1 MRFRRLIKQLIL
13 FSLILV
19 LLGTS
24 SVFAAYLSVPQKTQE
39 KSNWCWAACSQAILE
54 YYGTYVTQTQIADY
68 AVNGA
73 NQTYPLCS
81 NSLSGIDGILKHF
94 DAILSTCRKAYAF
107 FKSEIQQEIDAG
119 RPIQIGILWWA
130 GGGHA
135 VVIRGIV
142 GDYLYIMD
150 PLYGPLI
157 KTYNSTVINNSG
169 FWFDT
174 LELDSTPGRTPGG
187 NDYCTDSSPCAAG
200 KGDCDSNSQCQSGLT
215 CVNDVGAKYGWRSVV
230 DVCESTSG
238 GTPGSNDYCRD
249 YGPCPAGKGDCDSNA
264 ECQSGLTCVNDVGAK
279 YGFDANGVS
288 ISLK

>member
-1 MRFRRLIKQLIL
+1 MLIKLIL
-13 FSLILV
+13 CVQIR
-19 LLGTS
+19 
-24 SVFAAYLSVPQKTQE
+24 
-39 KSNWCWAACSQAILE
+39 SQ
-54 YYGTYVTQTQIADY
+54 
-68 AVNGA
+68 
-73 NQTYPLCS
+73 
-81 NSLSGIDGILKHF
+81 GIDGILKHF

-119 RPIQIGILWWA
+119 RPIQIGIKWWTD
-130 GGGHA
+130 GGHA

-150 PLYGPLI
+150 PWYGPLI
-157 KTYNSTVINNSG
+157 KTYDSTVINSSG
-169 FWFDT
+169 FWLDT

-187 NDYCTDSSPCAAG
+187 NDYCTLYGPCSEG
-200 KGDCDSNSQCQSGLT
+200 QGDCDGNSECQSGLT
-215 CVNDVGAKYGWRSVV
+215 CVNDVGAKYGWSSVT

-279 YGFDANGVS
+279 YGYRS
-288 ISLK
+288 IVDVCESTTGGTPGSNDYCRDNAEYVNENETHDPRN